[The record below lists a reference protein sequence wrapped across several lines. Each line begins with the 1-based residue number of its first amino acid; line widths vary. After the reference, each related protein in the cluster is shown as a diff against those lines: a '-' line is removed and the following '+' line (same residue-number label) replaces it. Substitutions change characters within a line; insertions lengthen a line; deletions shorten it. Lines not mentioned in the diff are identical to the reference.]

1 MLTISSQILP
11 SKKRKQADTSDT
23 NGIVWSAPIIIPLPS
38 SILYFYPRMPFSDS
52 ISNCVLLRE
61 MDQSLQLLRTSLL
74 DIIQLTILLRQS
86 SHVTSAKF
94 YFASL
99 HVYRKNIDV
108 GCGSSQDQASV
119 IFTTVR
125 SFYEIAERYDG
136 HVVAE

>member
-1 MLTISSQILP
+1 
-11 SKKRKQADTSDT
+11 
-23 NGIVWSAPIIIPLPS
+23 
-38 SILYFYPRMPFSDS
+38 
-52 ISNCVLLRE
+52 

-74 DIIQLTILLRQS
+74 DIIQLTISLRQS

-108 GCGSSQDQASV
+108 GSSQDQASV